1 MDNENI
7 PTTPAPEAPE
17 TTPAEEPVVEA
28 PVEEAPA
35 KEPAPVDEPAPV
47 EETPAPVEDA
57 PVEEP
62 APAEEAP
69 VEEATPAEEAPAP
82 VEEAPAEVPAEAPTE
97 APAAPAKSNK
107 ASIIALCIILG
118 VLVIAA
124 VVAIIIVN
132 NNNEDARRAAEAE
145 AANIELAKQFGED
158 LPIDNNEQSYSY
170 DYDYSYNYGSDSTTN
185 SAASTAL
192 AKCSSAAD
200 CIQNLDNAEGTTVEQ
215 YNQAIGFSGTVDPD
229 SSSYSKTYIWK
240 FDNGDELKATFSSY
254 GKVDLEVD
262 YEYSAHT
269 SNVNLNG
276 YDTVSDRIEDGIT
289 YAELKAAL
297 GGVDGLLSRRSS
309 YDTKEYLW
317 VGSTAAR
324 YIEATVNEKGL
335 VTFVSGRK

>member
-1 MDNENI
+1 MDNENT

-28 PVEEAPA
+28 PVEEAPV
-35 KEPAPVDEPAPV
+35 EEAPVDEPAPV
-47 EETPAPVEDA
+47 EEAPA

-62 APAEEAP
+62 A
-69 VEEATPAEEAPAP
+69 PAEEAPAP
-82 VEEAPAEVPAEAPTE
+82 VEEAPAEAPAEAPVE

-118 VLVIAA
+118 VVAIAG
-124 VVAIIIVN
+124 VVAIILIN
-132 NNNEDARRAAEAE
+132 NNNNNAAKKDAETE
-145 AANIELAKQFGED
+145 LANIELAEQFGED

-170 DYDYSYNYGSDSTTN
+170 DYDYSYNYDSDSTTN

-229 SSSYSKTYIWK
+229 SSSYSKTYVWK

-269 SNVNLNG
+269 SNVDLNG
-276 YDTVSDRIEDGIT
+276 YDTISDRIEDGIT

>member
-17 TTPAEEPVVEA
+17 TTSAEEPVVEA

-47 EETPAPVEDA
+47 KEAPAPVEEA

-69 VEEATPAEEAPAP
+69 VEEAPAP
-82 VEEAPAEVPAEAPTE
+82 VEEAPAEVPAEAPVE

-132 NNNEDARRAAEAE
+132 NNNENARRAAEAE

-158 LPIDNNEQSYSY
+158 LPIDDDDDEQGYSY
-170 DYDYSYNYGSDSTTN
+170 DYNYGANSSANSSTN
-185 SAASTAL
+185 SSSSSATL

-200 CIQNLDNAEGTTVEQ
+200 CIQNLDNSEGTTVEQ
-215 YNQAIGFSGTVDPD
+215 YNQAIGFDGTLDTD
-229 SSSYSKTYIWK
+229 SSSYSKTYVWK
-240 FDNGDELKATFSSY
+240 FDNGDELKAKFSSY
-254 GKVDLEVD
+254 GEVDIEVD

-269 SNVNLNG
+269 SDVNLNG

-309 YDTKEYLW
+309 YGTKEYLW
-317 VGSTAAR
+317 VGSTSAR
-324 YIEATVNEKGL
+324 YLEATVNEKGL

>member
-28 PVEEAPA
+28 PVEEAPVE
-35 KEPAPVDEPAPV
+35 EPAPVDEPALV
-47 EETPAPVEDA
+47 EETPAPVEEA
-57 PVEEP
+57 PAEEP

-69 VEEATPAEEAPAP
+69 VEEATPVEEAPAP
-82 VEEAPAEVPAEAPTE
+82 VEEAPAETPAEAPVE

-107 ASIIALCIILG
+107 TSIIALCIILG

-132 NNNEDARRAAEAE
+132 NNHNDAAKKDAETE
-145 AANIELAKQFGED
+145 LANIELAEQFGED

-170 DYDYSYNYGSDSTTN
+170 DYDYSYDSDSTTN
-185 SAASTAL
+185 SAASTTL

-317 VGSTAAR
+317 VGSTTAR

>member
-28 PVEEAPA
+28 PVEEAT
-35 KEPAPVDEPAPV
+35 PV
-47 EETPAPVEDA
+47 
-57 PVEEP
+57 
-62 APAEEAP
+62 
-69 VEEATPAEEAPAP
+69 EEAPAP
-82 VEEAPAEVPAEAPTE
+82 VEEAPAEAPAEAPVE

-132 NNNEDARRAAEAE
+132 NNHNDAAKKDAETE
-145 AANIELAKQFGED
+145 LANIELAEQFGED

-170 DYDYSYNYGSDSTTN
+170 DYDYSYNYDSDSTAN
-185 SAASTAL
+185 SATSTAL

-269 SNVNLNG
+269 SNVDLNG

-309 YDTKEYLW
+309 YGTKEYLW
-317 VGSTAAR
+317 VGSTTAR